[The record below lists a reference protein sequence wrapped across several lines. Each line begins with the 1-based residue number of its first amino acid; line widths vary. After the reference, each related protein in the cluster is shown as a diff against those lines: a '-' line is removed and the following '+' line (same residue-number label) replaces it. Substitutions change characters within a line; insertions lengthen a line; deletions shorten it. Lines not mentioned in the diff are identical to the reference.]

1 MPAFL
6 LLFFLLFSSGLFAQG
21 LQPTLLSEL
30 AGPLFESSGLLI
42 VDGQVWTH
50 GDSGNPNKLYRVD
63 PSSGAILR
71 ELTLA
76 NASNVDWE
84 EVSSDEQ
91 WVYVGDIGNNYG
103 NRTDLRIYR
112 FPLEQLLDPAIT
124 SVLVDTIGFAF
135 ADQSNFTPIALGTN
149 WDCEAFIAHGD
160 SLYLFTKNW
169 ADLRSYVYA
178 LPAEPGMH
186 MAQRRD
192 TLESMGLIT
201 GAALDRDRDVLVLL
215 GYDLLM
221 HPFVWRFSGYSG
233 TDFFGGLAQYHT
245 LALAA
250 AQTEGIA
257 WVAPDTVFFTNEAED
272 SGSARLWRLALG
284 VDASVQDV
292 PAPLQLVLLPNPVS
306 ETFRLEGAY
315 RTAHIALRD
324 EYGAQVLGTQVGP
337 ADSVDVSQLATGL
350 YLVEVEV
357 DGTLR
362 YLRLSVVH

>member
-1 MPAFL
+1 MRAILPL
-6 LLFFLLFSSGLFAQG
+6 LLLSSGLCAQG
-21 LQPTLLSEL
+21 LQPTLLTDLVPEL
-30 AGPLFESSGLLI
+30 YESSGLLI
-42 VDGQVWTH
+42 VEGQVWTH
-50 GDSGNPNKLYRVD
+50 NDSGNPNKLYRVD
-63 PSSGAILR
+63 PSTGVILR
-71 ELTLA
+71 ELTLL

-84 EVSSDEQ
+84 EVTSDES

-112 FPLEQLLDPAIT
+112 FPLEQLLDPGIT

-135 ADQSNFTPIALGTN
+135 ADQTDFSPIPLGTN
-149 WDCEAFIAHGD
+149 WDCEAFISLGD

-169 ADLRSYVYA
+169 ADLRSYVYV

-201 GAALDRDRDVLVLL
+201 GSALDRDRDVLVLL

-233 TDFFGGLAQYHT
+233 TAFFGGLSQYHSI
-245 LALAA
+245 ALTA

-257 WVAPDTVFFTNEAED
+257 WAALDTVFFTNEAEE
-272 SGSARLWRLALG
+272 SGNARLWQLALG
-284 VDASVQDV
+284 IDASVKGTT
-292 PAPLQLVLLPNPVS
+292 APLQLVLLPNPTS
-306 ETFRLEGAY
+306 HSFSLDGQYER
-315 RTAHIALRD
+315 AHLALRD
-324 EYGAQVLGTQVGP
+324 EYGAEVLGKQVSLQ
-337 ADSVDVSQLATGL
+337 DSVDVSHLATGL

-357 DGTLR
+357 DGSLR

>member
-1 MPAFL
+1 MRVILPFL
-6 LLFFLLFSSGLFAQG
+6 LLLSSGLFAQG
-21 LQPTLLSEL
+21 LQPTLLADLPSVL
-30 AGPLFESSGLLI
+30 QESSGLLI
-42 VDGQVWTH
+42 VEGQVWTI
-50 GDSGNPNKLYRVD
+50 GDSGNPNKLYRLD
-63 PSSGAILR
+63 PSTGAILR
-71 ELTLA
+71 EVGLL

-84 EVSSDEQ
+84 EVTSDES

-103 NRTDLRIYR
+103 NRTDLRVYR

-135 ADQSNFTPIALGTN
+135 ADQTDFTPIPLGTN

-221 HPFVWRFSGYSG
+221 HPFVWRFSDYSG
-233 TDFFGGLAQYHT
+233 TDFFSGLAHRHSI
-245 LALAA
+245 ALTA

-257 WVAPDTVFFTNEAED
+257 WAAPDTVFFTNEEET

-284 VDASVQDV
+284 VDASVQDASV
-292 PAPLQLVLLPNPVS
+292 HLQLVLLPNPTS
-306 ETFRLEGAY
+306 RSFRLEGKY
-315 RTAHIALRD
+315 SRAHVALRD
-324 EYGAQVLGTQVGP
+324 EYGAEVLEKYVGP
-337 ADSVDVSQLATGL
+337 QDTVDVSHLATGL
-350 YLVEVEV
+350 YLVEVGV

-362 YLRLSVVH
+362 NLRLSVVH